1 MEDRQPNTT
10 SSSGAPGEGG
20 DPEDRSVQAS
30 VTLSGHDSRIAA
42 ILEKSRKDLLDLSLR
57 NPLLNYRLLRTRGLR
72 LLSPNAAEIFRYLVF
87 DERSLSF
94 LPAAAEDEAADGA
107 NAELEQPASEPYADT
122 ADEQG
127 SSSRRRIIRVRTPHS
142 SEDLQRRLVGTY
154 RLARAAMEEQ
164 GVNILFVVLG
174 MLNWYESDSSEESRA
189 APLVLVPITLE
200 RSARGTAFRAQYSG
214 GDVGVNLSLLTKLKA
229 EFGIELLEAPP
240 LESSDDLI
248 AYFKKVTRA
257 VRDQAR
263 WSVDSEASA
272 VGFFSFNKFLMYHD
286 LDPHACTSE
295 EGGPGSALLRALLGK
310 GFSATH
316 DGAIDE
322 ADLDKILDPQEIFH
336 VYDADSTQT
345 AAILDARQA
354 PCLVIQGPPGTG
366 KSQTITNLIAEAVG
380 NGSTVLFVAEK
391 RAALEVVQ
399 RRLANAGLSD
409 ICLEL
414 HSNKTD
420 KRVVLAELERTL
432 DLGRPREPAVRESVR
447 KLVTDRDRLNAYCA
461 AMNTP
466 VGCSST
472 TPYEALGNLLRLQ
485 KRVNTP
491 ALPPAIRDFC
501 TDGWTRDDF
510 RRRTDLLAEIE
521 VLLREIGDPTA
532 NPFWGS
538 KRQVYL
544 PSDRDRVAE
553 AARDAEKV
561 LVDLV
566 ERCTQLSEALRGRAI
581 EDLHALDEAIAMS
594 EVLTSRP
601 CLDSIALRHNAWVT
615 DGERILKLLS
625 MAERLSEIQKRRQKQ
640 LVPAAWHYDLRA
652 LQRIHQVLERTGQRW
667 YRHFVPSYRKAVGEL
682 ATLFVGECPASSQKQ
697 LLAVAEDLMQAQA
710 IGKEL
715 QQADELLQ
723 EMFGS
728 RWSNEAPHLSEL
740 TEVAKWLVQMHV
752 QIAAGELPGDVLDFL
767 ERGADVASIARCQ
780 DEVRTA
786 RDSYITA
793 LSQAIRTALDPDGRA
808 DEHDLWRQ
816 PFAVQQKA
824 LRDWMEN
831 PEALKDIVDYNG
843 YVTRLNQEGLRD
855 WVDFIPIWKPQDGSL
870 HDLLAFAWYN
880 SVLNEAFRESDA
892 LARFRGTQHNKILE
906 DFRNLDRE
914 LLKINRSRVA
924 LVHWERCQK
933 ARTGATSGQVG
944 VLRGQFAKKRRHL
957 PLRKLLEKAGN
968 AVQQIK
974 PVFLMSPL
982 SVATLIPKGTV
993 QFDLVIFDEASQV
1006 RPVDAFGSILRGKK
1020 AIVIGDKQQ
1029 LPPTTFFDKLSELD
1043 GEDEDE
1049 DEALENPADME
1060 SILDLFLAKGAP
1072 ERMLRWHY
1080 RSLHQSLI
1088 AVSNSEFYDNKLV
1101 IFPSP
1106 VKQPGDLGV
1115 VLHYD
1120 PDTVYVP
1127 GARRHHNP
1135 KEAEAIAR
1143 AVMRH
1148 ARDFPDRTLG
1158 VVAFSLSQA
1167 HLIEDCIERE
1177 RRLGD
1182 PLDGFFND
1190 HPEEPFFVKNLEN
1203 VQGDERDVMFIS
1215 VGYGKQQSGK
1225 LAMNFGPL
1233 NRKGGER
1240 RLNVLIT
1247 RARRRC
1253 EVFCNFRADDLRLE
1267 KDAER
1272 GVVALKRYLQ
1282 YAETGKLLEV
1292 VQPSGKEPD
1301 SPFEEEVAERLREA
1315 GYEVHHQIG
1324 ESGYFVDLGVVDP
1337 SHPGRYLMGIECD
1350 GRSYHSAKWA
1360 RDRDRLRQEVL
1371 EARGWRIYRV
1381 WSTDWFHDPEGE
1393 ARRLI
1398 EAIEKAKRTDVHAAS
1413 ADGEKSDPDTKAV
1426 QGRPGTD
1433 RGQGQDNIVRREES
1447 GLRPPLRALGVR
1459 MYRQADLSSIELQL
1473 RSVAENLHLVPSQTM
1488 GHLVKAVVEVESP
1501 VHAQI
1506 ISKRIR
1512 EAAGLQRTGS
1522 RIREAIDQAIR
1533 SAEARGLVERRGD
1546 FVWTQYAL
1554 ETEPRD
1560 RSQVPSDERRI
1571 DLIAPEGI
1579 AGAIVTVVRAS
1590 LGIEMGELTSEV
1602 ARVFGFGRTSA
1613 DMEAVISGVVEDMC
1627 RSGRLVQRGTHIDI
1641 QS

>member
-1 MEDRQPNTT
+1 LENQQPNTT
-10 SSSGAPGEGG
+10 SSRGAPGEGE
-20 DPEDRSVQAS
+20 DPEDRSVQAG
-30 VTLSGHDSRIAA
+30 VTPSDHCSPIAA
-42 ILEKSRKDLLDLSLR
+42 RLDKARKDLLDLGLR
-57 NPLLNYRLLRTRGLR
+57 NPLLNYRLLKTRGLR
-72 LLSPNAAEIFRYLVF
+72 LLSPNAAEIFRYLVLE
-87 DERSLSF
+87 ERSLSF
-94 LPAAAEDEAADGA
+94 LSAAPEDDAADRA
-107 NAELEQPASEPYADT
+107 NAELEQSPSEPSAD
-122 ADEQG
+122 AAEEQG

-142 SEDLQRRLVGTY
+142 SEDLQQRLVGTY
-154 RLARAAMEEQ
+154 RFARTAMEEQ

-174 MLNWYESDSSEESRA
+174 MLNWYESDSSEEPRA

-200 RSARGTAFRAQYSG
+200 RSARGTAFRAQHDG

-229 EFGIELLEAPP
+229 EFGIELPEAP
-240 LESSDDLI
+240 LFESTDDLL
-248 AYFKKVTRA
+248 AYFDEVKRA
-257 VRDQAR
+257 VGNQAR

-286 LDPHACTSE
+286 LGTSE
-295 EGGPGSALLRALLGK
+295 EGGLESTLLQALLGE
-310 GFSATH
+310 GFSATPN
-316 DGAIDE
+316 GAVDE
-322 ADLDKILDPQEIFH
+322 DNLDKILDPQEIFH

-345 AAILDARQA
+345 AAILDASQA

-366 KSQTITNLIAEAVG
+366 KSQTIVNLIAEAVG
-380 NGSTVLFVAEK
+380 TGSTVLFVAEK

-399 RRLANAGLSD
+399 RRLANAGLGD

-420 KRVVLAELERTL
+420 KKAVLAELKRTL
-432 DLGRPREPAVRESVR
+432 ELGRPTEPAVSESVME
-447 KLVTDRDRLNAYCA
+447 LVTDRDRLNAYCA

-472 TPYEALGNLLRLQ
+472 TPYEALGNLLRLR
-485 KRVNTP
+485 KRVHTA

-501 TDGWTRDDF
+501 TDGWTREDF
-510 RRRTDLLAEIE
+510 RRRTRLLAEIE
-521 VLLREIGDPTA
+521 RLLREIGDPTA

-544 PSDRDRVAE
+544 PSDRDLVSR
-553 AARDAEKV
+553 AATDAEKV
-561 LVDLV
+561 LVDLLG
-566 ERCTQLSEALRGRAI
+566 RCTQLSEALSGRAI
-581 EDLHALDEAIAMS
+581 EDLHALDEALAIG

-615 DGERILKLLS
+615 DGERIPKLLS

-640 LVPAAWHYDLRA
+640 LVPAAWQYDLRA

-667 YRHFVPSYRKAVGEL
+667 YRHFFPSYRKAVGEL
-682 ATLFVGECPASSQKQ
+682 ATLFVGECPASSHKQ
-697 LLAVAEDLMQAQA
+697 LLAVVGDLMQAQA

-715 QQADELLQ
+715 QQADELLK
-723 EMFGS
+723 EVFGS

-740 TEVAKWLVQMHV
+740 TEVAKWLVQVHK
-752 QIAAGELPGDVLDFL
+752 QIAAGELPGDMLAFL

-780 DEVRTA
+780 GEVRTA
-786 RDSYITA
+786 RDSYIAA
-793 LSQAIRTALDPDGRA
+793 LSHAIRTALDPDGVA
-808 DEHDLWRQ
+808 DEHDLWQQ
-816 PFAVQQKA
+816 PFAVQQKT

-831 PEALKDIVDYNG
+831 PEALKDVVDYNK
-843 YVTRLNQEGLRD
+843 YVTDLEQEGLQD
-855 WVDFIPIWKPQDGSL
+855 WVTFIPIWKPQDGSL
-870 HDLLAFAWYN
+870 PDLLAFAWYN
-880 SVLNEAFRESDA
+880 SVLNKAFRERDA
-892 LARFRGTQHNKILE
+892 LARFRGAQHNEILE

-914 LLKINRSRVA
+914 RLKINRSRVA

-944 VLRGQFAKKRRHL
+944 VLMQEFGKKRRHL

-974 PVFLMSPL
+974 PVFMMSPL
-982 SVATLIPKGTV
+982 SVAALIPKGTV

-1006 RPVDAFGSILRGKK
+1006 RPVDAFGAILRGKK

-1029 LPPTTFFDKLSELD
+1029 LPPTTFFDRLSELD
-1043 GEDEDE
+1043 GEDE

-1060 SILDLFLAKGAP
+1060 SILDLFLAKRAP

-1127 GARRHHNP
+1127 GARRAHNP
-1135 KEAEAIAR
+1135 REAEAIAR

-1148 ARDFPDRTLG
+1148 ARDFPNLTLG

-1182 PLDGFFND
+1182 PLDGFFNGD
-1190 HPEEPFFVKNLEN
+1190 SKEPFFVKNLEN

-1225 LAMNFGPL
+1225 LSMNFGPL
-1233 NRKGGER
+1233 NHKGGER

-1292 VQPSGKEPD
+1292 VQPSDREPD

-1324 ESGYFVDLGVVDP
+1324 TSGYFVDLGVVDP

-1360 RDRDRLRQEVL
+1360 RDRDRLRQKVL

-1381 WSTDWFHDPEGE
+1381 WSTDWFNDPERE

-1398 EAIEKAKRTDVHAAS
+1398 EAIEKAKRTGVHAAP
-1413 ADGEKSDPDTKAV
+1413 ADGEKADPDTKAV

-1433 RGQGQDNIVRREES
+1433 RGQVQDNIVRREES
-1447 GLRPPLRALGVR
+1447 GLRLPLRAPGVR
-1459 MYRQADLSSIELQL
+1459 VYRQANLWSIESQL
-1473 RSVAENLHLVPSQTM
+1473 RSVAENLHLVSPQTM
-1488 GHLVKAVVEVESP
+1488 SNWVRAVVEVESP

-1522 RIREAIDQAIR
+1522 RIREAVDQAIR
-1533 SAEARGLVERRGD
+1533 SAAARGLVERSGD
-1546 FVWTQYAL
+1546 FVWTQYAP

-1560 RSQVPSDERRI
+1560 RSQLPSDERRI
-1571 DLIAPEGI
+1571 DFIAPEEI
-1579 AGAIVTVVRAS
+1579 AGAIVMVVRAS
-1590 LGIEMGELTSEV
+1590 LGIEMSELVSEV
-1602 ARVFGFGRTSA
+1602 AQVFGFGRTSA
-1613 DMEAVISGVVEDMC
+1613 DIEAVISDVVRRMC
-1627 RSGRLVQRGTHIDI
+1627 SSGPLVQRGTHVHVR
-1641 QS
+1641 S